1 MTVPIRFSEQA
12 RKTSPVAADL
22 VPGTDSV
29 SGEDIHMQMTDI
41 ATVMRVLLADQLLT
55 TDDRTKI
62 DLPVPAIAI
71 QRRYYRGAT
80 APAVDS
86 NNANPGASWVSP
98 LPTGTDAVWEIYATF
113 NNGVFVPSWSAPVKI
128 SGEAGLNGLPG
139 VNGEPGNKYFFQG
152 SAAPTSVGR
161 LLDDVWWD
169 SANDYKQYRW
179 NGTAWVASFQPMLT
193 LDEAGR
199 VTGLVR
205 AGESGK
211 NFVLIAD
218 KFQIWNGTSAFV
230 PFEVIGGT
238 VYIAE
243 AVIRQVAAAKILGG
257 TIVGQE
263 IILSGAG
270 SKIRSEDFVTGLS
283 GWQISGTGAE
293 FPALVVRSGNIENNA
308 TARRYGAKYGVTTVY
323 SANTWVE
330 LAGLDVVM
338 DSGNDAHIAIAF
350 TFMAPSTPYPT
361 DGLIRLLRAD
371 DSNVNGA
378 SWTVQGGKAELI
390 SYVFYDN
397 IPTTRYKLECQGY
410 GGVFQA
416 RDIAINITVYRK

>member
-1 MTVPIRFSEQA
+1 MSVQTRFSEQA
-12 RKTSPVAADL
+12 RKTAPVAADL

-29 SGEDIHMQMTDI
+29 SGEDIHLQMADI

-62 DLPVPAIAI
+62 NTPPPAIGI

-80 APAVDS
+80 PPAVDS
-86 NNANPGASWVSP
+86 NNANPGAGWAST
-98 LPTGTDAVWEIYATF
+98 LATGTDAVWEIYASF
-113 NNGVFVPSWSAPVKI
+113 NNGVFVPPWSAPVKI
-128 SGEAGLNGLPG
+128 SGERGIEGLPG
-139 VNGEPGNKYFFQG
+139 TNGQPGNVYFFQG
-152 SAAPTSVGR
+152 GAPTTVGR
-161 LLDDVWWD
+161 LLNDVWWD
-169 SANDYKQYRW
+169 SANNFAQYRW
-179 NGTAWVASFQPMLT
+179 NGTAWVPSFQPMLT

-211 NFVLIAD
+211 NFVLLAD
-218 KFQIWNGTSAFV
+218 KFQIWNGTDAQV
-230 PFEVIGGT
+230 PFEVIDGV
-238 VYIAE
+238 VYIRE
-243 AVIRQVAAAKILGG
+243 AVIRQVAAARIIGG

-270 SKIRSEDFVTGLS
+270 SKIRSEDFSSGVS

-308 TARRYGAKYGVTTVY
+308 VTRRYGGKVTLGPVN

-330 LAGLDVVM
+330 LIGLDVTM
-338 DSGNDAHIAIAF
+338 GTGEDAHINIAL
-350 TFMAPSTPYPT
+350 TFLAPSTPYPT
-361 DGLIRLLRAD
+361 DGLVRLLRAD
-371 DSNVNGA
+371 NTEVNGC
-378 SWTVQGGKAELI
+378 SWTVQGGKAEAI
-390 SYVFYDN
+390 GYSFYDN
-397 IPTTRYKLECQGY
+397 VPTTRYKLQGQGL

-416 RDIAINITVYRK
+416 RDTAMNITVYRK